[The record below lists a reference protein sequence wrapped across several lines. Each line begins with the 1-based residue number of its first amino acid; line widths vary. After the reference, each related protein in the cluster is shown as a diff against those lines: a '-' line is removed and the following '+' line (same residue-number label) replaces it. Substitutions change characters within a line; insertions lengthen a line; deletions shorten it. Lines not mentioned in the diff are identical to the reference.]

1 MPPRRTA
8 AGLAAGTESERW
20 LPLAGISLL
29 LGGVTLFAMGLGR
42 FIPPCAF
49 REITGA
55 LCPGCGSG
63 RVARALLDLDV
74 ASAWRA
80 NPLALLA
87 LPALGYALVRETLL
101 AWGVAAWPAPRSRA
115 WVGWAVLFVTVAFW
129 VLRNI
134 PSWPFSLLAPR

>member
-1 MPPRRTA
+1 MASPRTA
-8 AGLAAGTESERW
+8 SGLAPASRSERW
-20 LPLAGISLL
+20 LPLAGIALL
-29 LGGVTLFAMGLGR
+29 LGGVTLFAAGLGR

-55 LCPGCGSG
+55 WCPGCGSG

-74 ASAWRA
+74 AAAWRA
-80 NPLALLA
+80 NPLALLV

-115 WVGWAVLFVTVAFW
+115 WVGWTILAVTVSFW

-134 PSWPFSLLAPR
+134 PLWPFSLLAPR